1 MTIQDLKAGEAFVV
15 LGVSSARE
23 TGRRLAMMGFTKG
36 VQGRMLRRAL
46 FGDPL
51 QIVIL
56 GYKVSLRK
64 TEAEEVQVELE
75 QGS

>member
-15 LGVSSARE
+15 LGIRSTRE
-23 TGRRLAMMGFTKG
+23 TGKRLAMMGFTRG
-36 VQGRMLRRAL
+36 VQGRMVRRAL

-64 TEAEEVQVELE
+64 TEAEEVDVALE
-75 QGS
+75 PRP